1 MRNELIPKVLKEYRK
16 RNHYTV
22 KDVAVKLKE
31 HEMEIAPKTI
41 YGWESGQGKPT
52 ADTLLLCVRF
62 TRSRIFLS
70 SFGYDQPDDPAA
82 TLTYHERELIH
93 AYRSHPDLQHAVDI
107 LLDCE

>member
-1 MRNELIPKVLKEYRK
+1 LCEIYKIP
-16 RNHYTV
+16 
-22 KDVAVKLKE
+22 D
-31 HEMEIAPKTI
+31 I
-41 YGWESGQGKPT
+41 
-52 ADTLLLCVRF
+52 
-62 TRSRIFLS
+62 LS